1 MCVGYSMDLPISSLC
16 VIGLTVQCQFKCAT
30 AIADIDLYIGRAS
43 LHLILVC
50 LDCSS
55 FDALRRAQIGSAGSV
70 QEIDELCDDWQPEP
84 LYSHL
89 TEAQKAYEPPV
100 VSRCAAQQ
108 SSPVSISAAT
118 VLRQAG
124 QSG

>member
-1 MCVGYSMDLPISSLC
+1 MY
-16 VIGLTVQCQFKCAT
+16 
-30 AIADIDLYIGRAS
+30 
-43 LHLILVC
+43 LHLTLMYC
-50 LDCSS
+50 YLSS
-55 FDALRRAQIGSAGSV
+55 VDAPQRALKSYNAGYE

-108 SSPVSISAAT
+108 TSA
-118 VLRQAG
+118 VPSLLP
-124 QSG
+124 